1 MKIIDGRTQ
10 VIFEVQYFHDL
21 NVKLL
26 MLIYVTNGSTFE
38 WIVYG
43 RIFCKFDWFDRVS
56 VSLGQ

>member
-38 WIVYG
+38 
-43 RIFCKFDWFDRVS
+43 
-56 VSLGQ
+56 